1 MVNKGILIYDP
12 GFVEP
17 YESLLCH
24 QTAIPA
30 RELSAEHFGKEL
42 SANMILYVYL
52 IQKLN
57 GKIDRKRHWKRWNKG
72 YHAHWKKTKRHLN
85 WDFLLKHKQNCCYF
99 KE

>member
-17 YESLLCH
+17 DESLLCH

-30 RELSAEHFGKEL
+30 RKLSAEHFGKEL
-42 SANMILYVYL
+42 SANMILYGYL

-57 GKIDRKRHWKRWNKG
+57 GKIDREKAPEVMEQRIPRALEENKKAFELG
-72 YHAHWKKTKRHLN
+72 
-85 WDFLLKHKQNCCYF
+85 FSF
-99 KE
+99 KA

>member
-17 YESLLCH
+17 YESFLCH

-57 GKIDRKRHWKRWNKG
+57 GKIDREKALEAMEQRIPRALEENKKAFELG
-72 YHAHWKKTKRHLN
+72 
-85 WDFLLKHKQNCCYF
+85 FSF
-99 KE
+99 KA

>member
-17 YESLLCH
+17 DESLLCH

-42 SANMILYVYL
+42 SANMILYGYL

-57 GKIDRKRHWKRWNKG
+57 GEIDREKALEAMEQRIPCALEENKKAFELG
-72 YHAHWKKTKRHLN
+72 
-85 WDFLLKHKQNCCYF
+85 FSF
-99 KE
+99 KA

>member
-1 MVNKGILIYDP
+1 MLIYDP

-17 YESLLCH
+17 DESLLCH

-42 SANMILYVYL
+42 SANMILYGYL

-57 GKIDRKRHWKRWNKG
+57 GEIDREKALEAMEQRIPCALEEN
-72 YHAHWKKTKRHLN
+72 KRHLN
-85 WDFLLKHKQNCCYF
+85 WDFLLKYKQNCCYF

>member
-42 SANMILYVYL
+42 SANMILYGYL

-57 GKIDRKRHWKRWNKG
+57 GEIDREKAPEAMEQRIPRALEENKKAFELG
-72 YHAHWKKTKRHLN
+72 
-85 WDFLLKHKQNCCYF
+85 FSF
-99 KE
+99 KA